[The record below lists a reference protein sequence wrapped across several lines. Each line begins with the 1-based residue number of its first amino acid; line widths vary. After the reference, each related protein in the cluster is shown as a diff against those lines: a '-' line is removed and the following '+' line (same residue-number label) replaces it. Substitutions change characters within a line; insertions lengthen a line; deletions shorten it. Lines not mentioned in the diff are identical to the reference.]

1 MVICGENY
9 HRIGSLMPPEGQ
21 RPKFAQLYIFEPE
34 NEIDNRLS
42 NFASRDTKLM
52 PELLTLLLQ
61 MLDEHNELVRTF
73 RRVRDQLQEVD
84 APNLKLRIIGAKS
97 RNRQYDLP
105 QASEIAALIP
115 GDFIPD
121 RDDRDIIGDHV
132 YDGLKRIT
140 SLNPKFDALHFPLLF
155 PYGEDGYHPL
165 IKYRPACCPPSMHWI
180 QIPELFLI
188 QHEGNHIEA
197 IAENIYESFDTNY
210 RRPAYLKNRAI
221 VAPRN
226 ATVSQI
232 NDYTMQRVPGD
243 SKTYYISDSLLQST
257 DTSSTFDECYPTEF
271 LNTLTFNGVP
281 NHEVTLKKNTPVMLL
296 RNLNPALGLCNGTR
310 IMITVLG
317 DNFIKGNILGG
328 SYDTDE
334 VIIPRI
340 VLNVENSKWPFI
352 LKRRQFPVRTCYAM
366 TINKSQGH
374 TLDKVGIYLP
384 EPVFSHGQLYVGVSR
399 VRSAT
404 GLRMLIENPAE
415 IPNNYTRNI
424 VFAEAFSDILTG

>member
-1 MVICGENY
+1 M
-9 HRIGSLMPPEGQ
+9 RIAGSLPNERQQLHGYTFSEWVLALGNGQ
-21 RPKFAQLYIFEPE
+21 
-34 NEIDNRLS
+34 
-42 NFASRDTKLM
+42 
-52 PELLTLLLQ
+52 
-61 MLDEHNELVRTF
+61 
-73 RRVRDQLQEVD
+73 
-84 APNLKLRIIGAKS
+84 LKTEAFK
-97 RNRQYDLP
+97 
-105 QASEIAALIP
+105 
-115 GDFIPD
+115 
-121 RDDRDIIGDHV
+121 
-132 YDGLKRIT
+132 
-140 SLNPKFDALHFPLLF
+140 
-155 PYGEDGYHPL
+155 EDS
-165 IKYRPACCPPSMHWI
+165 PADWI

-334 VIIPRI
+334 VIIPR
-340 VLNVENSKWPFI
+340 
-352 LKRRQFPVRTCYAM
+352 RQFPVRTCYAM

>member
-1 MVICGENY
+1 HSRFKIPLILDATSTCPIKHGTYLAELVALASLIIWDEAPMTHRNAFEAVEHTLCDIMGVPLNGPQYKPFGGKTILFGGYFRQTLLVIAEAGREQTVD
-9 HRIGSLMPPEGQ
+9 GSLTRSSLWSSFALMHLSANMRIAGSLPNERQQLHGYTFSEWVLALGNGQ
-21 RPKFAQLYIFEPE
+21 
-34 NEIDNRLS
+34 
-42 NFASRDTKLM
+42 
-52 PELLTLLLQ
+52 
-61 MLDEHNELVRTF
+61 
-73 RRVRDQLQEVD
+73 
-84 APNLKLRIIGAKS
+84 LKTEAFK
-97 RNRQYDLP
+97 
-105 QASEIAALIP
+105 
-115 GDFIPD
+115 
-121 RDDRDIIGDHV
+121 
-132 YDGLKRIT
+132 
-140 SLNPKFDALHFPLLF
+140 
-155 PYGEDGYHPL
+155 EDS
-165 IKYRPACCPPSMHWI
+165 PADWI